1 MHSNMIRQHNH
12 IYLETHSNIK
22 QPSSM
27 MQKRNYFLHQL
38 NDICVSQKYSKVLFP
53 VEQM

>member
-1 MHSNMIRQHNH
+1 MGKFNDAKPQ
-12 IYLETHSNIK
+12 LL
-22 QPSSM
+22 
-27 MQKRNYFLHQL
+27 LHQL